1 MSFPNYIKTFVVLT
15 FTGSTIKIPIISLS
29 SFLSSSNDLGESG
42 YNPQPPP
49 PYIIPGRAKHKKKE
63 VRAREAK
70 EVELYNQF
78 AHKMKTVGFAWGP
91 DFKSGFT
98 SEPIEIVDIYQIMAF
113 LLKIPPNHHDGQW
126 SR

>member
-1 MSFPNYIKTFVVLT
+1 MSLSLPELSCDDPV
-15 FTGSTIKIPIISLS
+15 GSDVWLQMFSISL
-29 SFLSSSNDLGESG
+29 FHSSSNDLGESG

>member
-1 MSFPNYIKTFVVLT
+1 MFSIL
-15 FTGSTIKIPIISLS
+15 LS
-29 SFLSSSNDLGESG
+29 HSSSNDLGESG

>member
-1 MSFPNYIKTFVVLT
+1 MFS
-15 FTGSTIKIPIISLS
+15 SS
-29 SFLSSSNDLGESG
+29 SFLSCSDDLGVSG

-49 PYIIPGRAKHKKKE
+49 PSIIVGQAEQKEKE
-63 VRAREAK
+63 VLAREAE
-70 EVELYNQF
+70 EVELYNEF
-78 AHKMKTVGFAWGP
+78 ADNMKTVGFAWGP

-113 LLKIPPNHHDGQW
+113 LLKIPPNYHDGQW

>member
-1 MSFPNYIKTFVVLT
+1 MRSLAAPTQAFASIALT
-15 FTGSTIKIPIISLS
+15 KKLVAARKR
-29 SFLSSSNDLGESG
+29 
-42 YNPQPPP
+42 
-49 PYIIPGRAKHKKKE
+49 RAQEAE

-70 EVELYNQF
+70 EVELYNEF
-78 AHKMKTVGFAWGP
+78 ADDMKTVGFAWGP

-113 LLKIPPNHHDGQW
+113 LLKIPPNYHDGQW